1 MIPLKREGMSRD
13 VWEDRELLERRW
25 SLESEVNRCSSKENE
40 KLWKMKNRKE
50 NKGKLWKIKY

>member
-13 VWEDRELLERRW
+13 VWEDREVLERLW

>member
-1 MIPLKREGMSRD
+1 MIPLKREGMSRG
-13 VWEDRELLERRW
+13 VWEDRELLERLW

>member
-13 VWEDRELLERRW
+13 VWEEREVLERLL

>member
-13 VWEDRELLERRW
+13 VWEDREVLERRW

>member
-13 VWEDRELLERRW
+13 VWEDREVLERLW
-25 SLESEVNRCSSKENE
+25 SLESEVNRCSSKENV

>member
-13 VWEDRELLERRW
+13 VWEEREVLERLL

-40 KLWKMKNRKE
+40 KLWKIKNRKE